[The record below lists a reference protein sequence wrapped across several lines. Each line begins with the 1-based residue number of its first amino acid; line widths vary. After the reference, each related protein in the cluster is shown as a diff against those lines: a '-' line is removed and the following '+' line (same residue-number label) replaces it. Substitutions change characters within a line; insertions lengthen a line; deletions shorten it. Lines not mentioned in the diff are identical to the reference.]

1 MSFLIA
7 PRVLEF
13 ILSFVVLRYPSS
25 RISTLASWIRML
37 DRNLPRKDETSFLL
51 SVAASRF
58 SEIPLLRPFS
68 ILRGRHGVPRR
79 LPFDY
84 EYPPRARLFSPT
96 LYQYALVFFGA
107 FSSPTRF
114 SRHLPTFIAR
124 HRLRPCRHGAPIV
137 RYTFN
142 ILDPRSHHPRW

>member
-96 LYQYALVFFGA
+96 LYQYALVFF
-107 FSSPTRF
+107 FWRI
-114 SRHLPTFIAR
+114 FIANTFFTAFTNF
-124 HRLRPCRHGAPIV
+124 HRSTQAFGRVVMEHQSFAIHLI
-137 RYTFN
+137 F
-142 ILDPRSHHPRW
+142 